1 MINFR
6 LWPEHLE
13 MPNMNDDN
21 PDPEFKNRCSAIVQA
36 SSRITPE
43 STDEV
48 RQLVL
53 RIDEPAFRFVE
64 GQSIGV
70 LVPGPHEFG
79 NKYHH
84 RRYSIA
90 NPRQA
95 EADRAVEIDLLVKRC
110 FYIDEISGERY
121 PGVASN
127 YLCDLNAG
135 DQVTVTGP
143 YRSPFVI
150 PQDETS
156 NLLMIG
162 TGTGIAPFRSFV
174 KRIYDQLGG
183 WKGEV
188 RLFYGAKTGFDLIY
202 MNQEND
208 DLANYYDQETF
219 FAFGAFGKR
228 PLTTESDGLE
238 QALND
243 NIDDAWSLMQDP
255 KTHVFL
261 AGLEKTAPALDR
273 VMANSAGTAEAWQRL
288 KQKIVDD
295 GRWSELLYH

>member
-1 MINFR
+1 
-6 LWPEHLE
+6 
-13 MPNMNDDN
+13 MNNDN
-21 PDPEFKNRCSAIVQA
+21 LDLDFKNRCSAILQA
-36 SSRITPE
+36 STRITPE

-53 RIDEPAFRFVE
+53 RIDEPSFRFVE

-79 NKYHH
+79 NTYHH
-84 RRYSIA
+84 RRYSVA
-90 NPRQA
+90 NPRQTGT
-95 EADRAVEIDLLVKRC
+95 DDSIEIDLLVRRC

-135 DQVTVTGP
+135 ERITITGP
-143 YRSPFVI
+143 FRSPFTV
-150 PQDETS
+150 PQDES
-156 NLLMIG
+156 RNLLMVG
-162 TGTGIAPFRSFV
+162 TGTGIAPFRAFV

-183 WKGEV
+183 WKGKV

-202 MNQEND
+202 MNSQNN

-219 FAFGAFGKR
+219 SAFSAIENR
-228 PLTTESDGLE
+228 PLTTETDGIERTLSE
-238 QALND
+238 
-243 NIDDAWSLMQDP
+243 NIEEAWSLIQDP
-255 KTHVFL
+255 KTHVYL
-261 AGLEKTAPALDR
+261 AGLEKIAPVLDK
-273 VMANSAGTAEAWQRL
+273 VMTEAAGTAESWQQL
-288 KQKIVDD
+288 KQKMIDE